1 MYRHLLV
8 PIDGTD
14 LSTETSSNAIAFAR
28 TLGARLTFFHA
39 QPNHAAA
46 LDGEAEIVRVTS
58 PAEFTYAYEWRAREI
73 LAKAEAAARA
83 FGVACGSATAVC
95 DSPALAIIAAARDA
109 GCDMIY
115 MASHGRR
122 SNIGMMLGSQTLK
135 VLINAGM
142 PVLVAATSNPPV
154 PSQVIDIIRDEHRS
168 LAAVLHAWLNLL
180 DTLPDI
186 AGGADADLMRT
197 MLEYLKTFSE
207 TVHRPKEREFLF
219 GRLRQRTSR
228 YDSELADLDER
239 DAEHRQFI
247 TDLETAVERHLAG
260 TVPIAEVRKAVAIC
274 ERSMWEHMERVEGSI
289 LPGAL
294 CHLTPADWKEISEAF
309 VAGGDPRFHRDTRTE
324 FQQVFS
330 RIVNT
335 APPDVAAG

>member
-39 QPNHAAA
+39 QPNYAAA
-46 LDGEAEIVRVTS
+46 LDGEAEVVRVTS
-58 PAEFTYAYEWRAREI
+58 PTKFAYTYEWRAREL

-83 FGVACGSATAVC
+83 FGVSCGSATAVC
-95 DSPALAIIAAARDA
+95 DSPAQAIIAAARGA
-109 GCDMIY
+109 GCDLIY

-135 VLINAGM
+135 VLVNAGM

-154 PSQVIDIIRDEHRS
+154 PSQVIDVIRDEHRS

-180 DTLPDI
+180 DTLPDTT
-186 AGGADADLMRT
+186 GDADANLMRT
-197 MLEYLKTFSE
+197 MIEYLKSFSA
-207 TVHRPKEREFLF
+207 TVHHPKEREYLI
-219 GRLRQRTSR
+219 GRLRRRTSR
-228 YDSELADLDER
+228 YDAELAELDEH
-239 DAEHRQFI
+239 DAEQRQFI

-260 TVPIAEVRKAVAIC
+260 AIPIAEVREAVAIC
-274 ERSMWEHMERVEGSI
+274 ERSMWDHMERVEHSI

-294 CHLTPADWKEISEAF
+294 SHLTPVDWKEISEAF
-309 VAGGDPRFHRDTRTE
+309 VTGGDPRFHRDTRTE

-330 RIVNT
+330 RIVNL
-335 APPDVAAG
+335 APPDAAAG